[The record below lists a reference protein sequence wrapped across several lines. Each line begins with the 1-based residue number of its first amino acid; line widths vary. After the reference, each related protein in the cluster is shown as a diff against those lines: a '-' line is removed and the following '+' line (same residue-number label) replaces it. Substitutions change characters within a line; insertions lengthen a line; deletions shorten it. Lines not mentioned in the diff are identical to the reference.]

1 MKKTWN
7 EPKLVKL
14 EVSKTYGTKGGSNE
28 YTHGCG
34 TSHAADSRCS

>member
-14 EVSKTYGTKGGSNE
+14 NVSETASGTNAGVEESNNSN
-28 YTHGCG
+28 GLKF
-34 TSHAADSRCS
+34 SKPAS